1 METKYLLVEWPESQ
15 YFIGHEKC
23 YLCEELDSA
32 YFVPEEVFNET
43 CNITATSEYVQD
55 KMFDLIEI
63 VRQTISKL
71 LMDTSEEN
79 PKECHITLE
88 SPEDCGLSS
97 LQLPTIIKAWQ
108 NPTEGWITFE
118 FIGNYRKG
126 FEELDIHE
134 MLQVLKG
141 LEDENSNTRT
151 SN

>member
-32 YFVPEEVFNET
+32 YFVPEEIFNET

-55 KMFDLIEI
+55 KIFDLIDI
-63 VRQTISKL
+63 IRQSVSKL

-79 PKECHITLE
+79 PLECNITVESLE
-88 SPEDCGLSS
+88 ACGLST
-97 LQLPTIIKAWQ
+97 LQMPTIVKAWQ
-108 NPTEGWITFE
+108 HPTEGWITFE
-118 FIGNYRKG
+118 FRDGYTKE
-126 FEELDIHE
+126 FEHLEMSE

-151 SN
+151 SI